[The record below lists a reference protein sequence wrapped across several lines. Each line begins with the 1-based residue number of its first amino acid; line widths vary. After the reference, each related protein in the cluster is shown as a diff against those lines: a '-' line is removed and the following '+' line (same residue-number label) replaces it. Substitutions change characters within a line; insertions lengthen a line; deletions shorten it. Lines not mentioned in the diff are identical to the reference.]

1 MKIQYIISM
10 LYYEYWRK
18 KNDIYYPAVFT
29 PHKNDKGYH
38 VTFPDLQCCE
48 ADGPDLEDAVE
59 HARKRPTTGSIW
71 RLRRKPLS
79 FLPRPMW
86 RYQSGGRRVSETHY
100 GDSEAA
106 PG

>member
-1 MKIQYIISM
+1 MTFT
-10 LYYEYWRK
+10 
-18 KNDIYYPAVFT
+18 YPAVFM

-59 HARKRPTTGSIW
+59 HAREAAYNWLYLEIEEKTFEFPPPDPCGG
-71 RLRRKPLS
+71 
-79 FLPRPMW
+79 
-86 RYQSGGRRVSETHY
+86 YQAGGRGVSETDH

-106 PG
+106 SG